1 VPPPHVL
8 SHPVVCVGVSLS
20 LSLSLS
26 LHLPLS
32 RSTKHAQRRSYHTSR
47 TVKAIRLEHKACTM
61 DESGTGEGFPTA
73 GFIFVG
79 SYPFT
84 NNPPAKPAT

>member
-1 VPPPHVL
+1 MPNVARITRA
-8 SHPVVCVGVSLS
+8 G
-20 LSLSLS
+20 
-26 LHLPLS
+26 
-32 RSTKHAQRRSYHTSR
+32 QYI
-47 TVKAIRLEHKACTM
+47 KAIRLEHKACTM

-84 NNPPAKPAT
+84 NI

>member
-1 VPPPHVL
+1 MPNVARITRA
-8 SHPVVCVGVSLS
+8 G
-20 LSLSLS
+20 
-26 LHLPLS
+26 
-32 RSTKHAQRRSYHTSR
+32 QYI
-47 TVKAIRLEHKACTM
+47 KAIRLEHKACTM